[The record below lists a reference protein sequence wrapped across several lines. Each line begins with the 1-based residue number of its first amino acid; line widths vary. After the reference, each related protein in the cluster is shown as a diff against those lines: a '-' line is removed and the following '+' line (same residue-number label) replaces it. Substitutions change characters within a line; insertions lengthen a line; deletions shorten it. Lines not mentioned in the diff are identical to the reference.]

1 MKLAAFFIPGERQG
15 SASIPPLGERPSD
28 EVLADLN
35 AGIPEQ
41 PVYFSGL
48 FAGAE
53 HEPMPGTQARA
64 YDWRDA
70 LDAARLIADV
80 LGVEIVIAQGT
91 HQAFHPGR
99 TAQLRTQDGQTIGYA
114 GELHPKLLQTE
125 NLPERTCAFEVNF
138 TELFAS
144 RLGVPQ
150 ASPIYGYPAAT
161 QDVALV
167 VDEDIPASE
176 VAQALRDGA
185 GELLED
191 LRVFD
196 DYRGQGVESGK
207 KSLAFAM
214 RFRAPDRTLTA
225 EEASASREAAVAVAA
240 ERFGAVARV

>member
-1 MKLAAFFIPGERQG
+1 M
-15 SASIPPLGERPSD
+15 GERPGD

-125 NLPERTCAFEVNF
+125 NLPERTCA
-138 TELFAS
+138 
-144 RLGVPQ
+144 
-150 ASPIYGYPAAT
+150 
-161 QDVALV
+161 
-167 VDEDIPASE
+167 
-176 VAQALRDGA
+176 LR
-185 GELLED
+185 
-191 LRVFD
+191 
-196 DYRGQGVESGK
+196 
-207 KSLAFAM
+207 
-214 RFRAPDRTLTA
+214 
-225 EEASASREAAVAVAA
+225 
-240 ERFGAVARV
+240 